1 MKDDGFD
8 EGRRNRDEGQGFLEQ
23 RDFWLDSL
31 AILPKVA
38 PLGNRLLI
46 KGFLE
51 QRDFWSDSPAIL
63 SKVVLFRK
71 RSKKKNVP
79 HLQGVDRYNRI

>member
-23 RDFWLDSL
+23 RDFCPDSL
-31 AILPKVA
+31 AVLPKVTSF
-38 PLGNRLLI
+38 
-46 KGFLE
+46 K
-51 QRDFWSDSPAIL
+51 
-63 SKVVLFRK
+63 K